1 MEKHTIQD
9 GLIPLSGLSPLVVC
23 RQWGK
28 LTTKVEALNVIKPNI
43 DCTILVV
50 IPVAS
55 FETNSRSE
63 PYPLMYATPLGS
75 SMRIIADVDGS
86 RSQDS
91 GLPVD
96 VFWFAIG
103 TN

>member
-1 MEKHTIQD
+1 MQAHILQLLAPFE
-9 GLIPLSGLSPLVVC
+9 
-23 RQWGK
+23 QWGK
-28 LTTKVEALNVIKPNI
+28 LTTKVESLNVIKPNI

-55 FETNSRSE
+55 FETNARSE

-86 RSQDS
+86 RLQDV